1 MNWLYSNNMPV
12 NRNYKTLFVH
22 IPKCAGT
29 SIEKIL
35 DMSTLN
41 EYFSHKR
48 IHSNGM
54 QVPTEKFT
62 KEEYT
67 NCVNKTPQHMTY
79 NEMSKVIDNIDSLF
93 KFSIVRNPY
102 SRLVSDYEYAKN
114 FNKEAAT
121 FKQLINCLD
130 YEKAK
135 RIKLFDGHLE
145 TQTSYLENFDGKIY
159 RFENIQ
165 ECIDD
170 LKQYSPVTIIPH
182 ANKREYTKQYME
194 YYTPELLEKVQK
206 FYIED
211 FINFNY
217 SI

>member
-1 MNWLYSNNMPV
+1 MPI
-12 NRNYKTLFVH
+12 NRYYKTLFVH

-48 IHSNGM
+48 IHSNRM
-54 QVPTEKFT
+54 QIPVEKFNE
-62 KEEYT
+62 EEYT

-79 NEMSKVIDNIDSLF
+79 SEMCKVIDNIDSLF

-102 SRLVSDYEYAKN
+102 SRLVSQYEYSKSFIKDAD
-114 FNKEAAT
+114 T
-121 FKQLINCLD
+121 FANLINCLD
-130 YEKAK
+130 YKNAT

-182 ANKREYTKQYME
+182 ANKREYTKPYME

-206 FYIED
+206 FYTED

>member
-1 MNWLYSNNMPV
+1 MPI
-12 NRNYKTLFVH
+12 NRYYKTLFVH

-48 IHSNGM
+48 IHSNRM
-54 QVPTEKFT
+54 QIPVEKFT
-62 KEEYT
+62 EEEYT

-79 NEMSKVIDNIDSLF
+79 SEMCKVIDNIDSLF

-102 SRLVSDYEYAKN
+102 SRLVSQYEYSKSFIKDAD
-114 FNKEAAT
+114 T
-121 FKQLINCLD
+121 FANLINCLD
-130 YEKAK
+130 YEKTK
-135 RIKLFDGHLE
+135 RIELFDGHLE
-145 TQTSYLENFDGKIY
+145 TQTSYLKNFDGKIY

-165 ECIDD
+165 ECMND

-211 FINFNY
+211 FTNFNY

>member
-1 MNWLYSNNMPV
+1 MPISNY
-12 NRNYKTLFVH
+12 YKTLFVH

-29 SIEKIL
+29 SVEKIL
-35 DMSTLN
+35 DMSTTN
-41 EYFSHKR
+41 EYFFGESTNLSGIYIPK
-48 IHSNGM
+48 
-54 QVPTEKFT
+54 EKFNE
-62 KEEYT
+62 EEYT
-67 NCVNKTPQHMTY
+67 NCVNKPPQHMTY
-79 NEMSKVIDNIDSLF
+79 NEMCKVISNFDSLF

-102 SRLVSDYEYAKN
+102 SRLVSEYEYVKSYGM
-114 FNKEAAT
+114 KST
-121 FKQLINCLD
+121 FAELVECLE
-130 YEKAK
+130 YEKSK
-135 RIKLFDGHLE
+135 RIKLFYGHLE

-165 ECIDD
+165 ECMND

-206 FYIED
+206 FYVED
-211 FINFNY
+211 FTNFNY

>member
-1 MNWLYSNNMPV
+1 MPISNY
-12 NRNYKTLFVH
+12 YKTLFVH
-22 IPKCAGT
+22 VPKCGGT

-35 DMSTLN
+35 DMSTTK
-41 EYFSHKR
+41 EYFSYKSVNMCGVF
-48 IHSNGM
+48 I
-54 QVPTEKFT
+54 PKEKFNA
-62 KEEYT
+62 EEYT
-67 NCVNKTPQHMTY
+67 NCVNKPPQHMTY
-79 NEMSKVIDNIDSLF
+79 NEMCKVISNFDSLF

-102 SRLVSDYEYAKN
+102 SRLVSEYEYIKS
-114 FNKEAAT
+114 FDKKDVET
-121 FKQLINCLD
+121 FAELVECLK
-130 YEKAK
+130 YEKSK
-135 RIKLFDGHLE
+135 RIKSFYGHLE

-165 ECIDD
+165 ECMND

-182 ANKREYTKQYME
+182 ANKTEYTKPYME